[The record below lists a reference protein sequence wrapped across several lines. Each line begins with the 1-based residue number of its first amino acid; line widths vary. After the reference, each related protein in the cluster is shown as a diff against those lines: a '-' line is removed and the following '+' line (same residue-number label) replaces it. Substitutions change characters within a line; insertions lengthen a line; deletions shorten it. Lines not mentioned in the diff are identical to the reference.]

1 MFNYLLFGKMTC
13 FLNICVMTCKL
24 ETMHITDM
32 SYANNL
38 AQRMHKVKDLLFMGV
53 KLGISDL
60 GKNIC

>member
-1 MFNYLLFGKMTC
+1 
-13 FLNICVMTCKL
+13 MTCKL